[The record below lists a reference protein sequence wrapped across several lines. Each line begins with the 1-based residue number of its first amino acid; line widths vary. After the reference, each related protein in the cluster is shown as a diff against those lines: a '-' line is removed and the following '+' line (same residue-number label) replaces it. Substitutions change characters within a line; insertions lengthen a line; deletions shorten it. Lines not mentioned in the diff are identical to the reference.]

1 MLSKQMLNKSAAVE
15 VGEIESGKKLEV
27 GLPSPFPK
35 WKNPAWRSNHASCK
49 LKAAFTW
56 ECIIT

>member
-35 WKNPAWRSNHASCK
+35 WKNPA
-49 LKAAFTW
+49 
-56 ECIIT
+56 